1 MKGDIR
7 QPRDRASMSTANR
20 DGIRLNGKLHVI
32 LIGRKKGLVRR
43 VLTETKQEKDTKQLI
58 ITILV
63 PLSQE
68 CIWPDVSQIIVKKY
82 RKNIKK

>member
-1 MKGDIR
+1 MKEDIR

-20 DGIRLNGKLHVI
+20 DGIRLNEKLHVI
-32 LIGRKKGLVRR
+32 LTGRKKGLVRR

-63 PLSQE
+63 PTSQE
-68 CIWPDVSQIIVKKY
+68 CIWPDGFTNYRKKIQKKY
-82 RKNIKK
+82 